1 MCGRGE
7 KEDWDAGIISRHRR
21 ASATAATLAS
31 TDDAMEQAWF
41 PDDTVSSC
49 KHVQFCPWILHPLCA
64 SSLDT
69 TLPLLQPQL
78 APMTPCMQQVKM
90 RGERAQNGIRHHLG
104 TPLFCCCDPTTDDAM
119 EQVKFVLLACYHL
132 KVLFSSPTPDGRGWQ
147 GRLGP
152 TPLLRRRSSG
162 LGGGPRAA
170 LGPGGA
176 LQGAG
181 RRHGGDGA
189 HNLVFLDLEHN
200 NSEATR
206 FDADGRR
213 EVHGLDGCVAADV
226 RRGEATARPLPLAP
240 QHTGCGARVRW
251 LPLSSGG
258 DNIE

>member
-31 TDDAMEQAWF
+31 TDDAMEQVKAWF

-119 EQVKFVLLACYHL
+119 EQVKGSTLTDVERFMDLTVALLPMYGEAKLLLVLYLWHPSIL
-132 KVLFSSPTPDGRGWQ
+132 
-147 GRLGP
+147 
-152 TPLLRRRSSG
+152 
-162 LGGGPRAA
+162 
-170 LGPGGA
+170 
-176 LQGAG
+176 GAG
-181 RRHGGDGA
+181 HVYDG
-189 HNLVFLDLEHN
+189 FLCPVVVTT
-200 NSEATR
+200 SS
-206 FDADGRR
+206 DA
-213 EVHGLDGCVAADV
+213 C
-226 RRGEATARPLPLAP
+226 
-240 QHTGCGARVRW
+240 W
-251 LPLSSGG
+251 S
-258 DNIE
+258 